1 MIKVF
6 RSDVLFCIMIGEGLI
21 VLGML
26 LKLSPKQHLLNF
38 IVYMKH
44 DNVIMYDVFM
54 WNWSK
59 FALCDEI

>member
-1 MIKVF
+1 
-6 RSDVLFCIMIGEGLI
+6 MIGEGLI

-54 WNWSK
+54 
-59 FALCDEI
+59 